1 MIMIERRRFF
11 TKTRGARWAGVC
23 KALVSLA
30 VVVSL
35 AASLCAPAFAVDAP
49 GPKKRLWIAGNPI
62 DAYAIVCGADDYG
75 AAEELARYIEA
86 ATGAALPLL
95 PDTEAADHE
104 ICVGQV
110 DRIGARS
117 GYGDLKNDGFVVKVT
132 GGDLFIRG
140 DTARGTLYG
149 VYGFLEKYV
158 GWRFIHRDTDW
169 LKPGDASLEEGLFW
183 KYEPPFEYRQL
194 DWRCTFDDAWQAK
207 NGENYLDFPWAGGD
221 SGFVHTLGE
230 LSELHNDFTGQP
242 CLSDEAVLETVIKNV
257 CRLLDENPGCRIV
270 SVSQNDN
277 PNYCRCPRCQ
287 ATDAE
292 EGSPAGTLL
301 RFVNAVADDIKD
313 DYPDVSVETLAYT
326 YTRKAPKLTRPRD
339 NVIIR
344 LCSGECCFSHPLS
357 DSTCPENAAFRQ
369 DLAEWGKIC
378 DRVYI
383 WDYVTNFA
391 NYVAPF
397 PNFRVLRENM
407 RFFAENHA
415 VGMYPEGNYTSE
427 SGEFGE
433 LRAYLL
439 GRLMWDPYMTEEEY
453 EDYMNDFLEG
463 YYGAAAPYIR
473 EFIDFTLAASEDRCF
488 GIWQEDPFDIIPRE
502 VYEARF
508 NEIEGWWNDAET
520 AAGENLERVQRSR
533 LQWTYIKLLM
543 GRDDEDTR
551 TFFSTMR
558 DLGILLHE

>member
-1 MIMIERRRFF
+1 MIRIERRQFF
-11 TKTRGARWAGVC
+11 AKTRGARWAGVC

-30 VVVSL
+30 VAVSL
-35 AASLCAPAFAVDAP
+35 AAGLCVSALAADAP
-49 GPKKRLWIAGNPI
+49 RAKKRLWIAGNPI
-62 DAYAIVCGADDYG
+62 DAYAIVCGSDRE

-86 ATGAALPLL
+86 ATGVALPLL
-95 PDTEAADHE
+95 PDTEAAEHE
-104 ICVGQV
+104 ICVGQIDRV
-110 DRIGARS
+110 GSRIG
-117 GYGDLKNDGFVVKVT
+117 YGGLANDGFVIQVT

-140 DTARGTLYG
+140 DTALGTLYG
-149 VYGFLEKYV
+149 VYEFLEKYV
-158 GWRFIHRDTDW
+158 GWRFIHRDTDY
-169 LKPGDASLEEGLFW
+169 LRPGDASVEEGLFW

-194 DWRCTFDDAWQAK
+194 DWLCTNDDAWRAK
-207 NGENYLDFPWAGGD
+207 NGENHLDFPWAGAD
-221 SGFVHTLGE
+221 NGFVHTLGE

-242 CLSDEAVLETVIKNV
+242 CLSDAAILETVIKNV
-257 CRLLDENPGCRIV
+257 RRLLDENPDCKIV

-277 PNYCRCPRCQ
+277 TNYCRCPKCQ

-313 DYPDVSVETLAYT
+313 DYPGVSVETLAYQ

-339 NVIIR
+339 NVVIR
-344 LCSGECCFSHPLS
+344 LCSIECCFSHPLS
-357 DSTCPENAAFRQ
+357 DSGCAENAAFRQ
-369 DLAEWGKIC
+369 DLAEWSRIC

-407 RFFAENHA
+407 RFFAENYA

-439 GRLMWDPYMTEEEY
+439 GRLMWDPYMTEEAY
-453 EDYMNDFLEG
+453 DGYMDDFLAG

-488 GIWQEDPFDIIPRE
+488 GIWHEDPFDIIPRE

-508 NEIEGWWNDAET
+508 DEIEGWWNDAET